1 MTQKI
6 YKSARG
12 KQIDVGSLRLQN
24 ENVRAVGNMGVNARG
39 DRIDSQGAVIDPK
52 NQQLQRRIQRQTN
65 VSNGDVHTS
74 VRSAQQAVA
83 ANAVPVQLVVHIPGA
98 MPTAPE
104 ADPVVAAAPVEPVDE
119 SSGLAAA
126 IARSKTVK
134 QELEKTTRQQQQD
147 KPVRK
152 I

>member
-1 MTQKI
+1 
-6 YKSARG
+6 
-12 KQIDVGSLRLQN
+12 
-24 ENVRAVGNMGVNARG
+24 
-39 DRIDSQGAVIDPK
+39 
-52 NQQLQRRIQRQTN
+52 
-65 VSNGDVHTS
+65 
-74 VRSAQQAVA
+74 
-83 ANAVPVQLVVHIPGA
+83 